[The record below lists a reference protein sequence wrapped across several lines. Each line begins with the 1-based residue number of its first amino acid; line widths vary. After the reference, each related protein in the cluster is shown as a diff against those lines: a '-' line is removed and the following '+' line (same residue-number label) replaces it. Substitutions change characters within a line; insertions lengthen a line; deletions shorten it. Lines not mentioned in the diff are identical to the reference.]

1 MARGYQEDEEGV
13 EEGYRSS
20 QREEGYRPSRPA
32 RRVESLRGGATNHG
46 YSAHYA
52 ESPVIRTETQ
62 ARSLPRPRP
71 RSHGRSGGTLPRSDV
86 GRSASRASKGTA
98 GPGTTVSKV
107 TRSRSW
113 GAKPAGVVVYN
124 RHGEPTGME
133 TPGYTSPAPASTVGL
148 GYRPSTALS
157 AKSGRSHTGTA
168 MTGAS
173 GMSTVKSKN
182 TMKAGL
188 AVETMSA
195 PNPFCPN
202 TRGVC
207 CLMVL
212 ANLALILICIG
223 FIIVLQLTDPPVIWN
238 IGIVILVFGFVTLFI
253 TLIYCMCI
261 CQETSTH
268 KAGQPP
274 PGELYWTHHWQKNFT
289 IPELSTKDTV
299 ERWED
304 EDRFPEDN
312 VSDTSSRDYPRLY
325 LESDYGQRTDRE
337 EGLDTDVERAEKS
350 QAKRY
355 ADRERERDDY

>member
-1 MARGYQEDEEGV
+1 MARGYTEDD
-13 EEGYRSS
+13 
-20 QREEGYRPSRPA
+20 RPSRPA
-32 RRVESLRGGATNHG
+32 RRVESQRGINNAG

-52 ESPVIRTETQ
+52 ESPVIKTESNQ
-62 ARSLPRPRP
+62 HQSRSLPRRHVQSRNSTLPRPEPRP
-71 RSHGRSGGTLPRSDV
+71 RST
-86 GRSASRASKGTA
+86 SRAGSRLTTG
-98 GPGTTVSKV
+98 GTTVSKV

-124 RHGEPTGME
+124 RHGEPAGVE
-133 TPGYTSPAPASTVGL
+133 APGYQAPAQAASSVGV
-148 GYRPSTALS
+148 GYRPGTALS
-157 AKSGRSHTGTA
+157 GRSIKSSGTGL
-168 MTGAS
+168 TGAS

-253 TLIYCMCI
+253 TLVYCMCI
-261 CQETSTH
+261 CQETNTQ
-268 KAGQPP
+268 KPGQPP

-289 IPELSTKDTV
+289 IPELSSKKTT

-304 EDRFPEDN
+304 EDKFPEDN

-337 EGLDTDVERAEKS
+337 NDLDTDLERAEKS
-350 QAKRY
+350 QSQRY
-355 ADRERERDDY
+355 ESRAREGSPQRY